1 MKAMHAVPDLDD
13 HGLAR
18 LLAEEAGAMLV
29 NLRARLHADG
39 ASSRELK
46 DEGDRQS
53 HELLATRLAEQRPND
68 AVLSEEGAGGEGGI
82 GRRGTAR
89 LDAERVW
96 IIDPLDGTREFG
108 EVPRVDWA
116 VHVALVQAG
125 RPIAGA
131 VALPAQGRVLSTEAA
146 PPLPPPPPGRP
157 PVIVSRSR
165 PPAVAEHLAEVLGG
179 ELVAMGSAGAKAAAV
194 VLGDADVYPH
204 AGGQFEWDSC
214 APVAVAEAAGLVC
227 TRIDGSPLVYNRPD
241 PYLPDVLVCH
251 PMLIERVRE
260 VLDAYLM
267 LHPDT

>member
-1 MKAMHAVPDLDD
+1 MTTGSRAILPR
-13 HGLAR
+13 R
-18 LLAEEAGAMLV
+18 LG
-29 NLRARLHADG
+29 RCSSTSRRLHAGG
-39 ASSRELK
+39 ASSKELK

-53 HELLATRLAEQRPND
+53 HELLANRLAELRPND
-68 AVLSEEGAGGEGGI
+68 AVLSEEGTGGESGI

-89 LDAERVW
+89 LDADRVW

-116 VHVALVQAG
+116 VHVALVHAG

-131 VALPAQGRVLSTEAA
+131 VALPAQGRVLSTAAA
-146 PPLPPPPPGRP
+146 PPLPPLPPARP
-157 PVIVSRSR
+157 RVIVSRSL

-179 ELVAMGSAGAKAAAV
+179 DLVAMGSAGAKASAV

-227 TRIDGSPLVYNRPD
+227 TRIDGSPLIYNQPD
-241 PYLPDVLVCH
+241 PYLPDLLVCH
-251 PMLIERVRE
+251 PALIDAVRSA
-260 VLDAYLM
+260 LDAYLVA
-267 LHPDT
+267 HPET